1 MKNRNKL
8 NSFLAFTVGLAG
20 TLFLLSSCAEN
31 RGSAT
36 SENGENEHLN
46 NRNDA
51 NDTIL
56 IVENED
62 DGQFL
67 MKAAEMQ
74 MEEIRLG
81 QLAQQKGSSD
91 HVKELGKMM
100 ETDHTATLAELKT
113 LAQTNSISIPNT
125 ETDNSRDAYEDL
137 NEKDGVDF
145 GKAYS
150 KLMIEHHED
159 AIDLFEEASEDAENQ
174 QIRTWATGKLA
185 GLRTHLQHAE
195 ACKEACDKM

>member
-1 MKNRNKL
+1 MKNRTKL
-8 NSFLAFTVGLAG
+8 NPILAFTVGLAG

-31 RGSAT
+31 RGTDSREVGDNT
-36 SENGENEHLN
+36 NLN
-46 NRNDA
+46 NVDA
-51 NDTIL
+51 DDKTIL
-56 IVENED
+56 VVENDHDRE
-62 DGQFL
+62 FL

-74 MEEIRLG
+74 MEEISLG
-81 QLAQQKGSSD
+81 KLAQQKGTSD

-100 ETDHTATLAELKT
+100 ETDHTKNLSELRT

-125 ETDNSRDAYEDL
+125 GTDNSRDSYEDL
-137 NEKDGVDF
+137 NEKTGVDF

-174 QIRTWATGKLA
+174 QIRTWATEKLA